1 MNTYNLDEIFLVMKE
16 NKHRFYALV
25 KCILNDDKSAFKFR
39 LKLLYRGIYSFTNEQ
54 IDELFTVFNNYVYQ
68 NTKVI
73 PYRGY

>member
-16 NKHRFYALV
+16 NKHRFYVLL
-25 KCILNDDKSAFKFR
+25 KCIFNNDKSAFKFR